1 MAAGVYQSRFASQ
14 QEAVAWLAKKLR
26 VTPAS
31 LKRSSTP
38 RPHLPLSLYRGV
50 VYHGSRGTARWEGR
64 FQNET
69 IGTFKCQH
77 SAARAVAKRAGVRVC
92 KLKKKSPVTNVFAIK
107 HFATTYKVF
116 AKYMPGDLQSMAE
129 HEKMS
134 KAMFAQETM
143 LTSIDGCGQSFQ
155 ASGFV
160 QPQFPSFHFPKSW
173 QGDSRSF
180 SAIAFPHRAPPLKLH
195 VEH

>member
-1 MAAGVYQSRFASQ
+1 MTLYRGVTHFYEVRKGVRTRNGWLAQCMAAGVYRSRFASQ
-14 QEAVAWLAKKLR
+14 QEAVAWLAKELR

-38 RPHLPLSLYRGV
+38 RPFSPLSLYRGV

-69 IGTFKCQH
+69 IGSFKCQH

-92 KLKKKSPVTNVFAIK
+92 KLLKKSPVTNAFAIK

-143 LTSIDGCGQSFQ
+143 LTSM
-155 ASGFV
+155 V
-160 QPQFPSFHFPKSW
+160 H
-173 QGDSRSF
+173 
-180 SAIAFPHRAPPLKLH
+180 
-195 VEH
+195 